1 MKTKK
6 VKKVKKIKTIKFIG
20 GGKPTAKNTAAK
32 KPAPKK
38 PAPAK
43 QSPKKAAVKPTLKKP
58 AVKRPLKKGT
68 TKEEESEGEKI
79 MTNSISETKKIIE
92 QLDLKKGTDAKASDE
107 MRDGNNQTISFWIT
121 PEIRDKMEDVNN
133 KTTGVWSYPN
143 PKTLKDISSDENDEL
158 DDETKPVMSNETKPV
173 MSNESFI
180 MFKIK
185 HEHFIKNVLNKLE
198 KLCELYSIDFD
209 EGYDKKGEIER
220 LTEIL
225 KKIFKETAQ
234 VKNRTH
240 LACTAYTLILQT
252 ERELGLLPRDVNIIW
267 VQHIFVM
274 TGICSEESVF
284 NDAEGR
290 RIDSASQATVGGDPS
305 TKAAI
310 SRIAYEGIPNFL
322 SGDIEKIMNGPFA
335 CNLTKDGK
343 IIEGGY
349 ISSFV
354 LSEIGDGEMVDVCIC
369 ISKCSN
375 DTIVRFKFKILR
387 DPPDKFD
394 GEGQKFYDIFVKK
407 PDSINKIKLLNYL
420 FDDNDLDESKG
431 IISDVTGRKITRF
444 LYLAV
449 STKNYICLEMWRC
462 IVTGRVQDNLKTP
475 NLSLYGTGINVA
487 SNAKTDSICLFYT
500 VSKDDIQTPITFVG
514 AHTIPVGKAHMTQTY
529 KASLTNASPTDN
541 ACDGTY
547 ILQKSE
553 NININSVIGRFID
566 LQGPSISDFKNPLS
580 LMVGSRFNN
589 VLGKVAN
596 LENGEV
602 KHIPVLPCS
611 FGWLTGSDVSTS
623 GAAFKIIID
632 KKTLSSNSTP
642 PSVIACDKV
651 KELFSLKTKYDY
663 LSQLQYI
670 NPSITQKNLEEIT
683 GLRKDIIDILCRDDE
698 RTNKFCKAYLLTE
711 KGHQLLLDE
720 CNSTKREVETC
731 LATVS
736 RVIFLHKKAEELIES
751 LFEESLTDSK
761 KKEIAIEICEEGQ
774 NVAKIT
780 EQYRISEEENINLK
794 RKLEIMT
801 IDARDKIHGLVIGK
815 ILINLQP
822 INHYNAGTNKQ
833 SEILQNVLSLL
844 TKTDEEFNYADDIE
858 PRLLTSL
865 NKFKFKEENKEV
877 FAKIKAYYER
887 KKSFY
892 LLICQI
898 EEEAKLLK
906 KKEDSVSVV
915 VDCNLK
921 IGEFEIYLKTKYPH
935 YFRYVK
941 DFEFDVRNNNSFNI
955 AFDKDDLT
963 YSNLLRPD
971 KELTPHQTI
980 LKWLLQKRSVDTV
993 YSLFKEDEKKIS
1005 IYEFSNKDFI
1015 MSILKNGSIDGGTLN
1030 SVGYTKNKDGTPL
1043 NLKFNPK
1050 QENGFIEL
1058 GRNGNCLIQCELYGF
1073 LKTINSDT
1081 LTDNQKRII
1090 SNIKTKPLAY
1100 IPALKNNI
1108 SKTPQCI
1115 DSVKDILIKSL
1126 CEHAPENLNVWISN
1140 FLSDLTQWECNLILN
1155 EICKHYKGDVDTYE
1169 NLSDAFTLFKTKIC
1183 GEGNNSVS
1191 LKELSR
1197 MILERYST
1205 HHGCFGS
1212 FLETAAFDKWLEI
1225 KFKQPQARIVGFG
1238 SNDARII
1245 IRPNADHS
1253 HVQLKILP
1261 AGAAEEEEELL
1272 DDEEESSDDKG
1283 NYKKGWNF

>member
-20 GGKPTAKNTAAK
+20 GGKPAPAKQSPK

-43 QSPKKAAVKPTLKKP
+43 QSPKKP
-58 AVKRPLKKGT
+58 AVKRTPKKET

-133 KTTGVWSYPN
+133 KTTGDWSYPN

-375 DTIVRFKFKILR
+375 DNIVRFKFKILR

-394 GEGQKFYDIFVKK
+394 GEGQKFYDNFVKN

-420 FDDNDLDESKG
+420 FDANDLDESKG

-500 VSKDDIQTPITFVG
+500 VLNQTHITFVG

-794 RKLEIMT
+794 RKLET
-801 IDARDKIHGLVIGK
+801 ISIESRDKLHALVRTK
-815 ILINLQP
+815 IMGNFQENNYGNAEINQTYP
-822 INHYNAGTNKQ
+822 TKNF
-833 SEILQNVLSLL
+833 ENVVKLL
-844 TKTDEEFNYADDIE
+844 TKTDEELNYANDIE
-858 PRLLTSL
+858 VLLSKL
-865 NKFKFKEENKEV
+865 NKFKKNHKEL

-898 EEEAKLLK
+898 EEEANLLQ
-906 KKEDSVSVV
+906 KKENSYDYKVV
-915 VDCNLK
+915 VDCDLK
-921 IGEFEIYLKTKYPH
+921 IYEFEIYLKTKYPH
-935 YFRYVK
+935 YHRHLNS
-941 DFEFDVRNNNSFNI
+941 DFKSESNSSNVGNNINSNI
-955 AFDKDDLT
+955 DNDKEDLT

-1015 MSILKNGSIDGGTLN
+1015 MSILKNGSIDGGTLS
-1030 SVGYTKNKDGTPL
+1030 SVGYTKNEDGTPL

-1073 LKTINSDT
+1073 LETINRDT

-1115 DSVKDILIKSL
+1115 DSVKDILSESL

-1169 NLSDAFTLFKTKIC
+1169 KLSEAFTLFKTKIC
-1183 GEGNNSVS
+1183 EEGDNS

-1261 AGAAEEEEELL
+1261 AGAAEEEEE
-1272 DDEEESSDDKG
+1272 SSDDED
-1283 NYKKGWNF
+1283 NYKNGNKWNFNK